1 MQVKIERPSIA
12 SSHPDWAVEASATK
26 SQPRTIV
33 VFGMPRGGTTMVA
46 GICQR
51 CGIDMGTDLPKN
63 LEDQDFVNKPLEHM
77 IQSIEQRNATKPV
90 WGWKFPRAS
99 AYLSELEANI
109 RNPLFIVVW
118 RDILSVATRGIKNTG
133 EMNKSLRV
141 AHNIQTQNL
150 NFVSATPAPVLH
162 VSYEKSIRT
171 PVELAED
178 IQRFTG
184 IHKAFDKDELI
195 AFAEPGSY
203 K

>member
-1 MQVKIERPSIA
+1 MQVKIERPTIA
-12 SSHPDWAVEASATK
+12 STQVNWAQGETTQTVE
-26 SQPRTIV
+26 PRTIV

-63 LEDQDFVNKPLEHM
+63 LEDQDFVNKPLEQM
-77 IQSIEQRNATKPV
+77 IETIGVRNSEKPV
-90 WGWKFPRAS
+90 WGWKFPRAGS
-99 AYLSELEANI
+99 YLPELEKSI

-118 RDILSVATRGIKNTG
+118 RDVLSVAARGIKNTG
-133 EMNKSLRV
+133 EMTKSLRI

-150 NFVSATPAPVLH
+150 DFVTSTSAPVLH

-171 PVELAED
+171 PVSLAED
-178 IQRFTG
+178 IQAFTG
-184 IHKAFDKDELI
+184 VFQPFDKEELI
-195 AFAEPGSY
+195 EFAEPGSY

>member
-1 MQVKIERPSIA
+1 MQVKIERPTIA
-12 SSHPDWAVEASATK
+12 SVLPDWASEEAAAAAE
-26 SQPRTIV
+26 PRTVV

-63 LEDQDFVNKPLEHM
+63 LEDQDFVNKPLEEM

-99 AYLSELEANI
+99 AYLPELEASI
-109 RNPLFIVVW
+109 RNPLFIIVW
-118 RDILSVATRGIKNTG
+118 RDLLSVATRGIKNTG
-133 EMNKSLRV
+133 EMNKSLMI
-141 AHNIQTQNL
+141 AHKIQTQNL
-150 NFVSATPAPVLH
+150 DFVSATQAPVLH
-162 VSYEKSIRT
+162 VSYEKSIRA
-171 PVELAED
+171 PVALAED

-184 IHKAFDKDELI
+184 VRKDFDKDELI